1 MMYAVQQRL
10 HTQHTHI
17 YNILYKI
24 RTGRENGAPQEA
36 IRLNS
41 AMKKKKKKGDKKKKK
56 RKAE

>member
-10 HTQHTHI
+10 HTQHT

-24 RTGRENGAPQEA
+24 RTGKENGAPQEA